1 MNNPETNMPLPE
13 RRPWLSI
20 AAVAVTATGMMLLP
34 AIGMAQRGGAGAGG
48 SKSAGYST
56 ESKDEKQAEQ
66 EADKPRCPEIVGK
79 HLLLERMTADFDLTC
94 AQEDKIE
101 PLLHDEESVS
111 KPLLAYSA
119 LTPEE
124 KQAMMLKVK
133 LAARAQIR
141 PLLTPDQQKKSDAEA
156 EQVSEA
162 GGKPKKGGKKNGTPK
177 KVAIQDDAF
186 KGEEDLCS
194 ALAAYTA
201 FSVKERQQLI
211 LQVKQAA
218 RREGAPALAPDQA
231 AKVDADIKV
240 LQQQLS

>member
-1 MNNPETNMPLPE
+1 VIDTEKNLPLSDSK
-13 RRPWLSI
+13 PWLSI
-20 AAVAVTATGMMLLP
+20 ATAVVMATGLIASP
-34 AIGMAQRGGAGAGG
+34 ALSMAQRGGGGSGG

-101 PLLHDEESVS
+101 PLLHNEESVS

-119 LTPEE
+119 FTPEE

-141 PLLTPDQQKKSDAEA
+141 PLLTPEQQKKSDAEA
-156 EQVSEA
+156 EQVAEA
-162 GGKPKKGGKKNGTPK
+162 GSRPKKGGKKDGTPK

-194 ALAAYTA
+194 ALEAYTA
-201 FSVKERQQLI
+201 FSIKERQQLI
-211 LQVKQAA
+211 LQVKAAA
-218 RREGAPALAPDQA
+218 RREGAPALTPDQA